1 MRVVW
6 SKNYESI
13 IDKRSFKQTCFCDE
27 GPGFS
32 KEANPH
38 LDYC

>member
-1 MRVVW
+1 MSVVW
-6 SKNYESI
+6 SKNYENI
-13 IDKRSFKQTCFCDE
+13 REKRSFKQTCFCDE

-32 KEANPH
+32 NEANPH